1 MKTSDFVSVQIQYL
15 SNRLLTLVQEGKVN
29 SELYRKTVTS
39 IVNPET
45 LRVTK
50 ELLTSTPITLD
61 CERSVNINSEQPA
74 SSKFSTPDVAN
85 NNAQESFFTDSSCS
99 SPLSA
104 PVGVIPEN
112 TDFHVDYLA
121 FYLGLFR
128 K

>member
-1 MKTSDFVSVQIQYL
+1 MKKVADLDSICKEVMKTSDFVLVQIQYL

-61 CERSVNINSEQPA
+61 WERSVNINSEQSA
-74 SSKFSTPDVAN
+74 SSKVSTPDVAN
-85 NNAQESFFTDSSCS
+85 NNAQESFFTDRLA
-99 SPLSA
+99 PL
-104 PVGVIPEN
+104 
-112 TDFHVDYLA
+112 H
-121 FYLGLFR
+121 FR
-128 K
+128 LLSV

>member
-1 MKTSDFVSVQIQYL
+1 MKTSDFVLVQIQYL
-15 SNRLLTLVQEGKVN
+15 SNCLLTLVQEGKVN
-29 SELYRKTVTS
+29 RELYRKTVTS

-74 SSKFSTPDVAN
+74 SSKVSTPDVAN

-104 PVGVIPEN
+104 PVSVIPEN
-112 TDFHVDYLA
+112 TDFRVDYLA
-121 FYLGLFR
+121 FYLGLFH